1 MKQKHAL
8 ILIWIVVLFLITLLC
23 YISTLVLI
31 LFLIVFAIYV
41 AVNLFILVLAT
52 VNFRDA
58 IDSVENANEFSRL
71 LLTYWLFY
79 FLKTLKK

>member
-8 ILIWIVVLFLITLLC
+8 ILIWFVVIFSITLLC
-23 YISTLVLI
+23 YFNILALI
-31 LFLIVFAIYV
+31 IFLIIFVIYMV
-41 AVNLFILVLAT
+41 VNLFLLALGT
-52 VNFRDA
+52 VNFKDA
-58 IDSVENANEFSRL
+58 IDSIDNAEEIDRL